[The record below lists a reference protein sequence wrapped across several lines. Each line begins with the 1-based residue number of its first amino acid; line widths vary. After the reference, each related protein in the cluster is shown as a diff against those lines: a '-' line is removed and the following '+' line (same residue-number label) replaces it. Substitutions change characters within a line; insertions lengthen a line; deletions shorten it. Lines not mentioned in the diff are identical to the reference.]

1 MNERRPHI
9 LLGAGGH
16 AKVVLA
22 LARSL
27 GLMVHGLCDPA
38 LAEQKI
44 SMWHGLNVLGGDE
57 ILNQWSPEECLL
69 LNGVGPSLDDEV
81 RLQLHVSL
89 RQKEFHFPA
98 LVHPRAWVDESA
110 TLSEGVQVMA
120 GAVIQ
125 PGCRIGENTV
135 INTNASVDHDCNLG
149 AHVHIAPGATV
160 CGGVVIEDQAFV
172 GSGATVIQNIHIGRR
187 SVVAACTAVV
197 RDLAANECVMAAP
210 IRKNTRH
217 LDRK

>member
-1 MNERRPHI
+1 MSERRPHI

-16 AKVVLA
+16 AKVVLS
-22 LARSL
+22 LARAL
-27 GLMVHGLCDPA
+27 GLMVHGLCDPV

-44 SMWHGLNVLGGDE
+44 STRHGLNVLGGDE
-57 ILNQWSPEECLL
+57 VLRHWSPEDCLL
-69 LNGVGPSLDDEV
+69 LNGVGPSLDDEI

-89 RQKEFHFPA
+89 RRKGYRFPA
-98 LVHPRAWVDESA
+98 LIHPRAWVDESV

-125 PGCRIGENTV
+125 PGCSVGENTV

-172 GSGATVIQNIHIGRR
+172 GSGSTIIQNIRIGRR
-187 SVVAACTAVV
+187 SVVAACTALV
-197 RDLAANECVMAAP
+197 RNLADNECVMAAP

-217 LDRK
+217 PDRK